1 MGEEEAADEEQQGLR
16 DAEHL
21 VPGGLQ
27 GLGQEVESDD
37 AEHESAGE
45 SEDQVTPVGDASGD
59 PSSEERHEER
69 AERDDHSH
77 GALLSDGE
85 ASAHLGV
92 GARSGVPVDEVLAL
106 VDAVLREAGL
116 SRTAVRSLGTL
127 DARAA
132 EPGIAGA
139 AALLGVPVRGF
150 AAEELAAVSVPHP
163 SARPLAATGTASV
176 AEAAALLAAGT
187 EPGADAGAV
196 PGAVVAPGTGEP
208 AAPPA
213 RARAVLLVPKRK
225 TRRATCA
232 LAASV
237 PVRSHEDAPG
247 ARLLPRTHGYI
258 AGEPGSP
265 PTIPTPHTTAAMDM
279 HTHTDAH
286 DLRHHGDAEVRDEKL
301 IDLAVNVRTDTPP
314 DWLRR
319 RIADS
324 LTGLAAYP
332 DGRVARAAVAERH
345 DLPAD
350 RVLLTAGAAEAF
362 VLLARALPARRP
374 VVVHPQFTEP
384 EAALRDAGHAV
395 GRVLLREEDGFR
407 LDPAAV
413 PEDADL
419 VVIGNPTNPTS
430 VLHPAASIA
439 ALARPG
445 RTLVVDEAFMD
456 AVPGE
461 RESLA
466 GRTDVPGLVV
476 LRSLTKTWGLA
487 GLRIGY
493 VLAAPGTIADL
504 ERAQPLWP
512 VSTPALVAAEA
523 CMSRAA
529 LAEAEHAAHRIGV
542 ERAHLLAGLAEF
554 DEVRTVAGAEGPFVL
569 VRIDGADAVRE
580 RLRSL
585 GFAARRGDTFPGLD
599 RNWLRL
605 AVRDRATTNRF
616 LQALDQALL
625 MGG

>member
-1 MGEEEAADEEQQGLR
+1 MC
-16 DAEHL
+16 
-21 VPGGLQ
+21 
-27 GLGQEVESDD
+27 
-37 AEHESAGE
+37 
-45 SEDQVTPVGDASGD
+45 
-59 PSSEERHEER
+59 
-69 AERDDHSH
+69 
-77 GALLSDGE
+77 
-85 ASAHLGV
+85 AHLGV

-116 SRTAVRSLGTL
+116 TRAAVRSLATL

-132 EPGIAGA
+132 EPGVAGA
-139 AALLGVPVRGF
+139 GAELGVPVRGF
-150 AAEELAAVSVPHP
+150 PAGELAAVAVPHP
-163 SARPLAATGTASV
+163 SALPLDATGTPSV
-176 AEAAALLAAGT
+176 AEAAALLTASAGGTGVTAGT
-187 EPGADAGAV
+187 GVTGVTAGA
-196 PGAVVAPGTGEP
+196 G
-208 AAPPA
+208 
-213 RARAVLLVPKRK
+213 AVLLVPKRK
-225 TRRATCA
+225 SRSVTCAIATC
-232 LAASV
+232 V
-237 PVRSHEDAPG
+237 PVCPHEHTPG
-247 ARLLPRTHGYI
+247 VRLLHLTHGYI
-258 AGEPGSP
+258 AREPGSP

-279 HTHTDAH
+279 HTQSDAH

-301 IDLAVNVRTDTPP
+301 IDLAVNVRTNTPP

-332 DGRVARAAVAERH
+332 DGRAARAAVAVRH
-345 DLPAD
+345 DLPPG

-384 EAALRDAGHAV
+384 EAALRDAGHEV

-430 VLHPAASIA
+430 VLHPAAAIA

-493 VLAAPGTIADL
+493 VLADPETIALL

-523 CMSRAA
+523 CMSRMA

-554 DEVRTVAGAEGPFVL
+554 DEVRTVDGAEGPFVL
-569 VRIDGADAVRE
+569 LRIDGADAIRD
-580 RLRSL
+580 RLRLL

-625 MGG
+625 LNG